1 MDGYDFVAYA
11 NSNSIPFKEF
21 YKIPEARTV
30 VRGSLRYDEN
40 PKFIKAFTD
49 IGWLD
54 TIGKDWL
61 IEGLTWLRYTGGLQ
75 ALTTRAYL
83 AIIYER

>member
-54 TIGKDWL
+54 TI
-61 IEGLTWLRYTGGLQ
+61 
-75 ALTTRAYL
+75 
-83 AIIYER
+83 